1 MNCYFDTVQ
10 HFLLELGCEIRLA
23 NEAEGLFVVDNE
35 ERGLRNLVIGCAD
48 PILILEQFIFEINDD
63 EPLSG
68 RAEVYKSLLVK
79 NRDMIAGA
87 FVLDDTGSRVLFRNT
102 LQLENLDLNEVEG
115 TFNALSLM
123 LSEYSDELIR
133 FAKM

>member
-23 NEAEGLFVVDNE
+23 NEADGLFVVDNE

-48 PILILEQFIFEINDD
+48 PILILEQFIFEISEDR
-63 EPLSG
+63 P
-68 RAEVYKSLLVK
+68 EVYKSLLVK

-102 LQLENLDLNEVEG
+102 LQLENLDLNEIEG